1 MIGNI
6 IVATVVAID
15 GDILTIEYAAPVTGE
30 IIAVAI
36 PAQPNPQPAT
46 DTPSGDY

>member
-1 MIGNI
+1 MVGQT
-6 IVATVVAID
+6 IVVTIVAID
-15 GDILTIEYAAPVTGE
+15 GDILTIEYASPVTGE